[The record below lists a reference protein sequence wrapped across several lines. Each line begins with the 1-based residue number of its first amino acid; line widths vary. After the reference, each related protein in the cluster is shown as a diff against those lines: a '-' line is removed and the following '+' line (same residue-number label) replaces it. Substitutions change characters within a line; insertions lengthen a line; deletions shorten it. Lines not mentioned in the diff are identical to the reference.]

1 MRRTKIMSVYTPS
14 GRQRVRQTPEQSRNP
29 QYSLSCCVHF
39 PRVHFRFHDS
49 SYYLAHVPYAGVT

>member
-1 MRRTKIMSVYTPS
+1 MSVYTPS